1 VSTIVM
7 FASRVNSAGRRC
19 MHGYMT
25 RDSFYI
31 GVLGTRRARVK
42 STCPVYRVIVQVPTS
57 PATRT
62 TTAATIFSL

>member
-1 VSTIVM
+1 
-7 FASRVNSAGRRC
+7 